1 MNCRV
6 PGPQTRH
13 RKGNLPPSGDTH
25 IRNAPLM
32 SAFFKGG
39 GRRTEDYP
47 YLSLKPSKYDDYNP
61 KLKRYAR
68 HNRKNTTKSEI
79 RLWTELLRAK
89 KMLGY
94 PFNRQRSI
102 DQYIADF
109 YAAKLKLIIE
119 VDGWTH
125 DDPDQQKRDEVRQN
139 RLESLGYMV
148 IRFTDFEVR
157 NHLEEVC
164 ERIVRV
170 IKEIEGNPPPSAPP

>member
-1 MNCRV
+1 
-6 PGPQTRH
+6 
-13 RKGNLPPSGDTH
+13 
-25 IRNAPLM
+25 M

-94 PFNRQRSI
+94 PFNRQRYI
-102 DQYIADF
+102 DQ
-109 YAAKLKLIIE
+109 LINIS
-119 VDGWTH
+119 
-125 DDPDQQKRDEVRQN
+125 Q
-139 RLESLGYMV
+139 
-148 IRFTDFEVR
+148 IFT
-157 NHLEEVC
+157 
-164 ERIVRV
+164 
-170 IKEIEGNPPPSAPP
+170 PPNLS